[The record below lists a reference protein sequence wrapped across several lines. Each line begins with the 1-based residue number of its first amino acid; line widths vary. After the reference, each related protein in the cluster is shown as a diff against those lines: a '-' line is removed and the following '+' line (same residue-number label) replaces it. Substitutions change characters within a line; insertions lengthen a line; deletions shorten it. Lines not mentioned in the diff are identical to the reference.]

1 MTDAVASAHSLV
13 MEGRNGE
20 AEEVL
25 RNAADDQEDV
35 LADRELGRLMSLWR
49 PASLPDP
56 DDPWEAEIRLA
67 RSAGDDVAAA
77 CALLNLYVLA
87 AAEVRKEYLADSF
100 DPDEKEK
107 AGRLAHYRDLASGQ
121 CEKALTLDPAGATA
135 PSAMVSLLYDE
146 WEWLQSA
153 DMDEDGRLASSLL
166 ELKAAAERVVAL
178 DPDDTVAVAALAE
191 VSIEL
196 DDTAAARHWNR
207 RLLELDP
214 KDLESREFLRRI
226 GEPVPEP
233 DGQAGYGYLCL
244 MVEALGEKHG
254 DRFGG
259 FEEQI
264 IVSSAIDLLWAAPG
278 IAMLDAGLDHEPA
291 DLVLYEEGRFVDSW
305 SQPPETDLLEWLR
318 NVIRDPQGPLLPH
331 GRPVWSPTI
340 DRYGYSATGD

>member
-13 MEGRNGE
+13 LEGRNGE

-25 RNAADDQEDV
+25 RNAADDREDV

-49 PASLPDP
+49 PASPLDP

-67 RSAGDDVAAA
+67 RSAGDDLAAT

-107 AGRLAHYRDLASGQ
+107 AGRSAHYRDLAVGQ
-121 CEKALTLDPAGATA
+121 CERALALDPAGATA

-153 DMDEDGRLASSLL
+153 DMDDDGRLASSLL
-166 ELKAAAERVVAL
+166 ELKAAAERVVAI
-178 DPDDTVAVAALAE
+178 DPGDTVAVAALAE
-191 VSIEL
+191 VSMEL
-196 DDTAAARHWNR
+196 DDTAAARHWSH

-214 KDLESREFLRRI
+214 GDLESQEFLRRI

-254 DRFGG
+254 DRF
-259 FEEQI
+259 EEQI
-264 IVSSAIDLLWAAPG
+264 IVSNAVDLLWAAPR

-291 DLVLYEEGRFVDSW
+291 DLVLYEEGRFVNAW
-305 SQPPETDLLEWLR
+305 SQPLGADLLEWLR
-318 NVIRDPQGPLLPH
+318 QVVRDPEGPLLPH

-340 DRYGYSATGD
+340 DRFGYSATGG